1 MNESPKLERVEI
13 NGINVSIGLK
23 SFNKCQSLSY
33 FLIKKSS
40 HVEIK
45 KGQFYDCDKLE
56 TISIQCSYIIFSSKK
71 ITK

>member
-13 NGINVSIGLK
+13 SGINVSIGLK

-40 HVEIK
+40 HVEI
-45 KGQFYDCDKLE
+45 
-56 TISIQCSYIIFSSKK
+56 
-71 ITK
+71 